1 MSFSTVTSGGTSSA
15 ATHSSLAYLV
25 LCETVCRWKS
35 SLCLFSPTWWFR
47 LVGVPEACQVQSP
60 WWCQIFPH
68 QDRLSSAKH
77 RNHICLF
84 SHSACRITQIRC
96 KTPWNVFYC
105 LLWFVK
111 QIVDVCVLHDEL
123 HPKACNC
130 NIWLHFAFL
139 ALPFSINL
147 FVSLVILTLSL
158 LMQPEE
164 SQVNISS
171 LTFWLSNCVFPVSL
185 FSQLY
190 PVLFQLHFTPPPLP
204 FLSVFKDRNNTS
216 PGWLQ

>member
-1 MSFSTVTSGGTSSA
+1 MMSFCTVTSGGTSSA

-68 QDRLSSAKH
+68 QDRLSSAKR

-84 SHSACRITQIRC
+84 SHSVCRITQIRC

-105 LLWFVK
+105 RLWFVK

-139 ALPFSINL
+139 ALPFFYQPVCVLGNTYTL
-147 FVSLVILTLSL
+147 FTHAAGRIPGKHFKFDL
-158 LMQPEE
+158 
-164 SQVNISS
+164 
-171 LTFWLSNCVFPVSL
+171 LTFKLCFPC
-185 FSQLY
+185 Q
-190 PVLFQLHFTPPPLP
+190 P
-204 FLSVFKDRNNTS
+204 FLSAVSSSFPTALYTPS
-216 PGWLQ
+216 LAFPVCI